1 MKRTL
6 SILIIFTLSATWYG
20 CGATKKSTMHRLKSK
35 TDVVDS
41 MILPDPKSSRE
52 KKVASEAIID
62 PDKISRIPKS
72 PSLKRIRVTGDNTP
86 LRKGPGAQHQKIGTA
101 AKGDFF
107 DLLRIERGF
116 GNGQT
121 WYLIE
126 DTTGNKFFISS
137 QLSALV
143 QDKSEPVTKTAQK
156 TESLKPESI
165 VKKKDDQDAPEKI
178 DLQKRK
184 KASLDKIQTIVN
196 VEPELPAELKEAK
209 HITLNFEGTELYD
222 VITTFCEL
230 LKIDYVIEGN
240 VEGKV
245 TLQTFN
251 KIPVGDLY
259 SVLEQILAL
268 NNIAVVKSGN
278 FYRFLQAPDAAKKP
292 MSIHFADDPSI
303 PDKERMIIQIIP
315 LQHISVESM
324 KKIITPL
331 LTTNASF
338 IEVPETNNL
347 MMIEMAYNVKRIIK
361 VVQTLDIDKLASSDI
376 QLYKLRNADSEVLV
390 KELEEIFSS
399 MGYKEALGDSLSF
412 LSLTRLNSILVV
424 NAFDKILPTIEFWVD
439 RLDQP
444 VSEGEV
450 STFVYYVQN
459 GDASSL
465 ASLLNGIFPGDG
477 GNTNNTPKTKKESES
492 KTKAATPATANVSG
506 SRTTAS
512 TSAKGLTVQATGSIN
527 DNLEG
532 EITILPD
539 PDTNAL
545 IIRTSPRNYPAILA
559 LINKLDLFPQQ
570 VLIEVLIV
578 DLSIDESTATGLDL
592 AIQDSIGA
600 NTVAGS
606 VSSSSAKATALGTS
620 IGTATAS
627 FLAGGSFFIGDP
639 GKIIAQLQ
647 LFASDSK
654 TNVLAN
660 PILVTSDNKAANI
673 SITDE
678 IPIVQEANTP
688 SGGGAVVTSTVEFRS
703 VGIKLDITP
712 KINSENFI
720 NLKINQEISSRGA
733 DVGTQPSFNTRQVNT
748 EVVLKDNQVLVMGG
762 LMRTDSTDTVSGVPF
777 LKDLPYI
784 GKLFGSEST
793 SLKKTELMIFITPH
807 VISKSEDAEFVTH
820 EFKKRLSTLK
830 PSRRNNS

>member
-1 MKRTL
+1 MKRT
-6 SILIIFTLSATWYG
+6 SVILIIFTLSALWYG

-35 TDVVDS
+35 TDVVNA
-41 MILPDPKSSRE
+41 MILPGP
-52 KKVASEAIID
+52 ASNRDSVRNRGSEEIID
-62 PDKISRIPKS
+62 PDKIKNIPKS
-72 PSLKRIRVTGDNTP
+72 PRLKKIRVTRDNTP
-86 LRKGPGAQHQKIGTA
+86 LRKGPGTQHPKIGTA
-101 AKGDFF
+101 TKGDLF
-107 DLLRIERGF
+107 DLIRIERGY
-116 GNGQT
+116 GKGQT
-121 WYLIE
+121 WYLVE
-126 DTTGNKFFISS
+126 DRTGNKFFITS
-137 QLSALV
+137 QFSTLIQQKA
-143 QDKSEPVTKTAQK
+143 EPVDITTQKQKALKSDSMVTKK
-156 TESLKPESI
+156 G
-165 VKKKDDQDAPEKI
+165 DQDIPEKVN
-178 DLQKRK
+178 LQKRK
-184 KASLDKIQTIVN
+184 KATLDKIQTIVD
-196 VEPELPAELKEAK
+196 VEPVLPPELKEAK

-292 MSIHFADDPSI
+292 LSIHFADDPSI

-338 IEVPETNNL
+338 IEIPETNNL

-361 VVQTLDIDKLASSDI
+361 VVQALDIDKLASSDI

-412 LSLTRLNSILVV
+412 LSLSRLNSILVV

-459 GDASSL
+459 GNASTL
-465 ASLLNGIFPGDG
+465 ASLLSGIFPGEG
-477 GNTNNTPKTKKESES
+477 GNANKATKTS
-492 KTKAATPATANVSG
+492 KNSKSKSNSAAGIKANVSG
-506 SRTTAS
+506 ASTTAKK
-512 TSAKGLTVQATGSIN
+512 TPTIQTTGGIS

-559 LINKLDLFPQQ
+559 LINKLDLLPQQ

-578 DLSIDESTATGLDL
+578 DLSIDESTAAGLSLAFQDITGDNT
-592 AIQDSIGA
+592 IG
-600 NTVAGS
+600 GS
-606 VSSSSAKATALGTS
+606 VSSSSTQATALGSS

-627 FLAGGSFFIGDP
+627 FLSGGSFFIGDP
-639 GKIIAQLQ
+639 NRIIAQLQ

-678 IPIVQEANTP
+678 IPIVQQANTP

-712 KINSENFI
+712 KINSDNFI
-720 NLKINQEISSRGA
+720 NLQISQEISSRGA
-733 DVGTQPSFNTRQVNT
+733 DVGNQPSFNTRQVNT

-762 LMRTDSTDTVSGVPF
+762 LMRTDKTDTTSGIPI

-784 GKLFGSEST
+784 GKLFGSET
-793 SLKKTELMIFITPH
+793 SNHKKTELMIFITPH
-807 VISKSEDAEFVTH
+807 VISNTEDSEFITH
-820 EFKKRLSTLK
+820 EFKKRLNHLK
-830 PSRRNNS
+830 PASPRGS

>member
-1 MKRTL
+1 M
-6 SILIIFTLSATWYG
+6 SATWYG
-20 CGATKKSTMHRLKSK
+20 CGATKKSTMHRLKDK
-35 TDVVDS
+35 TDVVDA
-41 MILPDPKSSRE
+41 MILPDPASVD
-52 KKVASEAIID
+52 KKAGADELID
-62 PDKISRIPKS
+62 PDKIKNIPESKHQ
-72 PSLKRIRVTGDNTP
+72 KRIRITNKNTS
-86 LRKGPGAQHQKIGTA
+86 LHKGPGTQYPKIGTA
-101 AKGDFF
+101 AKGDLF
-107 DLLRIERGF
+107 DLIRVERGY
-116 GNGQT
+116 GKGQT
-121 WYLIE
+121 WYLAE
-126 DTTGNKFFISS
+126 DAAGGKFFISS
-137 QLSALV
+137 QSSTITREKPKPAM
-143 QDKSEPVTKTAQK
+143 KT
-156 TESLKPESI
+156 TSTWPESLTKQETTKQEP
-165 VKKKDDQDAPEKI
+165 DRPEKI
-178 DLQKRK
+178 ELQKRK
-184 KASLDKIQTIVN
+184 KASLDRIQTIVK
-196 VEPELPAELKEAK
+196 VEPDLPPELKEAK

-251 KIPVGDLY
+251 KIPVEDLY

-268 NNIAVVKSGN
+268 NNVAVVKSGN

-315 LQHISVESM
+315 LQHIAVESM
-324 KKIITPL
+324 KKIISPL

-338 IEVPETNNL
+338 IEIPETNNL
-347 MMIEMAYNVKRIIK
+347 MMIEMAYNVRRIIK
-361 VVQTLDIDKLASSDI
+361 VVQALDIDKLASSDI

-412 LSLTRLNSILVV
+412 LSLTRLNSVLVV
-424 NAFDKILPTIEFWVD
+424 NAFDKILPTIEFWVN

-444 VSEGEV
+444 ISEGDV

-459 GDASSL
+459 GDAAAL
-465 ASLLNGIFPGDG
+465 ASLLNGIFQESG
-477 GNTNNTPKTKKESES
+477 GSTGTATKTSTAS
-492 KTKAATPATANVSG
+492 KKAATTTKANVSG
-506 SRTTAS
+506 ASTTAS
-512 TSAKGLTVQATGSIN
+512 TTKKPVVQAAGSISS
-527 DNLEG
+527 DFDG
-532 EITILPD
+532 EVTILPD
-539 PDTNAL
+539 PDTNSL

-559 LINKLDLFPQQ
+559 LINKLDLLPQQ

-578 DLSIDESTATGLDL
+578 DLTIDESTATGLEL
-592 AIQDSIGA
+592 AFKDSSGTLSTAAGISSSTTNASALGSSIG
-600 NTVAGS
+600 S
-606 VSSSSAKATALGTS
+606 
-620 IGTATAS
+620 ATAS
-627 FLAGGSFFIGDP
+627 FLAGGSFFIGKPD
-639 GKIIAQLQ
+639 KIIAQLQ

-678 IPIVQEANTP
+678 IPIVQESNTP
-688 SGGGAVVTSTVEFRS
+688 SAGGAIVSATVEYRS

-720 NLKINQEISSRGA
+720 NLQISQEISSRGA
-733 DVGTQPSFNTRQVNT
+733 DVGDQPSFNTRQVNT

-762 LMRTDSTDTVSGVPF
+762 LMRTDTLDTVTGVPV
-777 LKDLPYI
+777 LKDIPYI
-784 GKLFGSEST
+784 GRLFGSEST

-807 VISKSEDAEFVTH
+807 VISSAEDSEFVTSQ
-820 EFKKRLSTLK
+820 FKKRLNTLK
-830 PSRRNNS
+830 PRGPKKS

>member
-1 MKRTL
+1 MKRIP
-6 SILIIFTLSATWYG
+6 ILLTIFILSATWYG
-20 CGATKKSTMHRLKSK
+20 CGATKKSTMHRLKDK
-35 TDVVDS
+35 TDVVDA
-41 MILPDPKSSRE
+41 MILPDPASVD
-52 KKVASEAIID
+52 KKAGADELID
-62 PDKISRIPKS
+62 PDKIKNIPESKHQ
-72 PSLKRIRVTGDNTP
+72 KRIRITNKNTS
-86 LRKGPGAQHQKIGTA
+86 LHKGPGTQYPKIGTA
-101 AKGDFF
+101 AKGDLF
-107 DLLRIERGF
+107 DLIRVERGY
-116 GNGQT
+116 GKGQT
-121 WYLIE
+121 WYLAE
-126 DTTGNKFFISS
+126 DAAGGKFFISS
-137 QLSALV
+137 QSSTITREKPKPAM
-143 QDKSEPVTKTAQK
+143 KT
-156 TESLKPESI
+156 TSTWPESLTKQETTKQEP
-165 VKKKDDQDAPEKI
+165 DRPEKI
-178 DLQKRK
+178 ELQKRK
-184 KASLDKIQTIVN
+184 KASLDRIQTIVK
-196 VEPELPAELKEAK
+196 VEPDLPPELKEAK

-251 KIPVGDLY
+251 KIPVEDLY

-268 NNIAVVKSGN
+268 NNVAVVKSGN

-324 KKIITPL
+324 KKIISPL

-338 IEVPETNNL
+338 IEIPETNNL
-347 MMIEMAYNVKRIIK
+347 MMIEMAYNVRRIIK
-361 VVQTLDIDKLASSDI
+361 VVQALDIDKLASSDI

-412 LSLTRLNSILVV
+412 LSLTRLNSVLVV
-424 NAFDKILPTIEFWVD
+424 NAFDKILPTIEFWVN

-444 VSEGEV
+444 ISEGDV

-459 GDASSL
+459 GDAAAL
-465 ASLLNGIFPGDG
+465 ASLLNGIFQESG
-477 GNTNNTPKTKKESES
+477 GSTGTATKTSTAS
-492 KTKAATPATANVSG
+492 KKAATTTKANVSG
-506 SRTTAS
+506 ASTTAS
-512 TSAKGLTVQATGSIN
+512 TTKKPVVQAAGSISS
-527 DNLEG
+527 DFDG
-532 EITILPD
+532 EVTILPD
-539 PDTNAL
+539 PDTNSL

-559 LINKLDLFPQQ
+559 LINKLDLLPQQ

-578 DLSIDESTATGLDL
+578 DLTIDESTATGLEL
-592 AIQDSIGA
+592 AFKDSSGTLSTAAGISSSTTNASALGSSIG
-600 NTVAGS
+600 S
-606 VSSSSAKATALGTS
+606 
-620 IGTATAS
+620 ATAS
-627 FLAGGSFFIGDP
+627 FLAGGSFFIGKPD
-639 GKIIAQLQ
+639 KIIAQLQ

-678 IPIVQEANTP
+678 IPIVQESNTP
-688 SGGGAVVTSTVEFRS
+688 SAGGAIVSATVEYRS

-720 NLKINQEISSRGA
+720 NLQISQEISSRGA
-733 DVGTQPSFNTRQVNT
+733 DVGDQPSFNTRQVNT

-762 LMRTDSTDTVSGVPF
+762 LMRTDTLDTVTGVPV
-777 LKDLPYI
+777 LKDIPYI
-784 GKLFGSEST
+784 GRLFGSEST

-807 VISKSEDAEFVTH
+807 VISSAEDSEFVTSQ
-820 EFKKRLSTLK
+820 FKKRLNTLK
-830 PSRRNNS
+830 PRGPKKS

>member
-1 MKRTL
+1 M
-6 SILIIFTLSATWYG
+6 
-20 CGATKKSTMHRLKSK
+20 TKKSTMHRLKNK
-35 TDVVDS
+35 ADVIDS
-41 MILPDPKSSRE
+41 MVLEDRTNSDQQVE
-52 KKVASEAIID
+52 EGELID
-62 PDKISRIPKS
+62 SQKIKDIPKS
-72 PSLKRIRVTGDNTP
+72 AELKNIRITDNKTP
-86 LRKGPGAQHQKIGTA
+86 LLKGPGIQYQKIGTA
-101 AKGDFF
+101 AKGDLF
-107 DLLRIERGF
+107 DLIRVERGY
-116 GNGQT
+116 GEGQT
-121 WYLIE
+121 WYLVE
-126 DTTGNKFFISS
+126 DATGNKFFVPSKQSEIIHEKEAATAV
-137 QLSALV
+137 SA
-143 QDKSEPVTKTAQK
+143 QAQEA
-156 TESLKPESI
+156 TRPESLQVFE
-165 VKKKDDQDAPEKI
+165 EKI
-178 DLQKRK
+178 EKIELQKRE
-184 KASLDKIQTIVN
+184 KASLEKIQTVVS
-196 VEPELPAELKEAK
+196 VEPDLPEELKEAK

-268 NNIAVVKSGN
+268 NNVTVVKSGS

-292 MSIHFADDPSI
+292 LSIHFADDPSI

-324 KKIITPL
+324 RKIITPL

-347 MMIEMAYNVKRIIK
+347 MMIEMAYNVKRIVK
-361 VVQTLDIDKLASSDI
+361 VVQALDIDKLASSDI
-376 QLYKLRNADSEVLV
+376 QLYKLRNADSEVMV

-424 NAFDKILPTIEFWVD
+424 NAFDKILPTIEFWVN

-444 VSEGEV
+444 VSEGDV

-459 GDASSL
+459 GDSAAL
-465 ASLLNGIFPGDG
+465 AGLLNGIFASS
-477 GNTNNTPKTKKESES
+477 GNKETNKNASVDNKSASTA
-492 KTKAATPATANVSG
+492 TKAKISGATTSVTSEKNPVIQTTGGISG
-506 SRTTAS
+506 EF
-512 TSAKGLTVQATGSIN
+512 
-527 DNLEG
+527 EG

-539 PDTNAL
+539 PDTNSL

-578 DLSIDESTATGLDL
+578 DLSIDDSTSTGLEL
-592 AIQDSIGA
+592 ALKGTSGPHTI
-600 NTVAGS
+600 AGGI
-606 VSSSSAKATALGTS
+606 SSTTDGATALGTS

-627 FLAGGSFFIGDP
+627 FLKGGSFFVGDP
-639 GKIIAQLQ
+639 DKIIAQLQ
-647 LFASDSK
+647 IFASDSK

-660 PILVTSDNKAANI
+660 PILVTSDNKPANI

-678 IPIVQEANTP
+678 IPIEQEASVP
-688 SGGGAVVTSTVEFRS
+688 SGGAAVVTSTVEFRS

-733 DVGTQPSFNTRQVNT
+733 DVGNQPSFNTRQVNT

-762 LMRTDSTDTVSGVPF
+762 LMRTDTIDTVSGVPV

-793 SLKKTELMIFITPH
+793 QLKKTELMIFITPH
-807 VISKSEDAEFVTH
+807 VISNSDDSEFVTS
-820 EFKKRLSTLK
+820 EFKKRLTNLK
-830 PSRRNNS
+830 NLEHLGS

>member
-1 MKRTL
+1 MTRTSIILAMLIL
-6 SILIIFTLSATWYG
+6 SITWYG
-20 CGATKKSTMHRLKSK
+20 CGVTKKSTMHRLKNK
-35 TDVVDS
+35 TDVIDS
-41 MILPDPKSSRE
+41 MVLVKPTSSDQ
-52 KKVASEAIID
+52 KDEAGELID
-62 PDKISRIPKS
+62 SQKIKDIPKS
-72 PSLKRIRVTGDNTP
+72 TDLKKIRVTGDNTP
-86 LRKGPGAQHQKIGTA
+86 LLKGPGTQYQKIGTA
-101 AKGDFF
+101 AKGDLF
-107 DLLRIERGF
+107 DLIRVERGY
-116 GNGQT
+116 GEGQT
-121 WYLIE
+121 WYLVE
-126 DTTGNKFFISS
+126 DATGSKFFVPSNLSS
-137 QLSALV
+137 IIQEKA
-143 QDKSEPVTKTAQK
+143 EPAVKTTQAQK
-156 TESLKPESI
+156 AVSPETI
-165 VKKKDDQDAPEKI
+165 ETYQEKPEKI
-178 DLQKRK
+178 ELQKRQK
-184 KASLDKIQTIVN
+184 VSLDKIQTVVS
-196 VEPELPAELKEAK
+196 VEPDLPEELKEAK

-251 KIPVGDLY
+251 KIPVEDLY

-268 NNIAVVKSGN
+268 NNVAVVKSGN
-278 FYRFLQAPDAAKKP
+278 FYRFLEAPDAAKKP
-292 MSIHFADDPSI
+292 LSIHFADDPSI

-324 KKIITPL
+324 RKIITPL

-347 MMIEMAYNVKRIIK
+347 MMIEMAYNVKRIVK
-361 VVQTLDIDKLASSDI
+361 VVQALDIDKLASSDI
-376 QLYKLRNADSEVLV
+376 QLYKLRNADSEVMV
-390 KELEEIFSS
+390 NELEEIFSS

-424 NAFDKILPTIEFWVD
+424 NAFDKILPTIEFWVN

-444 VSEGEV
+444 VSEGDV

-459 GDASSL
+459 GDSGAL
-465 ASLLNGIFPGDG
+465 AGLLNGIFASA
-477 GNTNNTPKTKKESES
+477 ESEE
-492 KTKAATPATANVSG
+492 TKNASAGSTTTAKANVSG
-506 SRTTAS
+506 AS
-512 TSAKGLTVQATGSIN
+512 TSVTAAKNPVIETSSGISN
-527 DNLEG
+527 DFEG

-539 PDTNAL
+539 PDTNSL
-545 IIRTSPRNYPAILA
+545 IIRTSPRNYPAIMA
-559 LINKLDLFPQQ
+559 LINKLDLLPQQ

-578 DLSIDESTATGLDL
+578 DLSVDDSTASGLEL
-592 AIQDSIGA
+592 AIQNPGGP
-600 NTVAGS
+600 NGQTVAGGI
-606 VSSSSAKATALGTS
+606 SSTTAGATALGDS

-627 FLAGGSFFIGDP
+627 FLRGGSYFIGQPD
-639 GKIIAQLQ
+639 KVIAQLQ

-678 IPIVQEANTP
+678 IPIEQTSVST
-688 SGGGAVVTSTVEFRS
+688 SGGVSTPTATVEFRS

-712 KINSENFI
+712 KINSDKFI

-733 DVGTQPSFNTRQVNT
+733 DVGDQPSFNTRQVNT

-762 LMRTDSTDTVSGVPF
+762 LMRTDTTDTTTGVPI

-784 GKLFGSEST
+784 GKLFGSETT

-807 VISKSEDAEFVTH
+807 VISNSDDSEFVTH
-820 EFKKRLSTLK
+820 EFKKRLTNLK
-830 PSRRNNS
+830 NIQHLGS

>member
-1 MKRTL
+1 MKRIPV
-6 SILIIFTLSATWYG
+6 ILTIFILSAAWYG
-20 CGATKKSTMHRLKSK
+20 CGATKKSTMHRLKDK
-35 TDVVDS
+35 TDIVNA
-41 MILPDPKSSRE
+41 MILPDP
-52 KKVASEAIID
+52 ASINRKAGDEELID
-62 PDKISRIPKS
+62 PDKIKNIPESTHLKKIRITGNNT
-72 PSLKRIRVTGDNTP
+72 SLY
-86 LRKGPGAQHQKIGTA
+86 KGPGTQYPKIGTA
-101 AKGDFF
+101 AKGDLF
-107 DLLRIERGF
+107 DLIRVERGY
-116 GNGQT
+116 GKGKT
-121 WYLIE
+121 WYLAE
-126 DTTGNKFFISS
+126 DAAGGKFFISS
-137 QLSALV
+137 QSSTIAREKPKPAV
-143 QDKSEPVTKTAQK
+143 ETTSIWP
-156 TESLKPESI
+156 ESLGGQETAKQEPP
-165 VKKKDDQDAPEKI
+165 QDRPEKVE
-178 DLQKRK
+178 LQKRK
-184 KASLDKIQTIVN
+184 KASLDQIQTIVK
-196 VEPELPAELKEAK
+196 VEPDLPAELREAK

-268 NNIAVVKSGN
+268 NNVAVVKSGN

-315 LQHISVESM
+315 LQHIAVESM
-324 KKIITPL
+324 KKIISPL

-338 IEVPETNNL
+338 IEIPETNNL
-347 MMIEMAYNVKRIIK
+347 MMIEMAYNVRRIIK
-361 VVQTLDIDKLASSDI
+361 VVQALDIDKLASSDI

-412 LSLTRLNSILVV
+412 LSLTRLNSVLVV
-424 NAFDKILPTIEFWVD
+424 NAFDKILPTIEFWVN

-444 VSEGEV
+444 ISEGDV

-459 GDASSL
+459 GDAAAL
-465 ASLLNGIFPGDG
+465 ASLLNGIFQESG
-477 GNTNNTPKTKKESES
+477 GSTGTATKTSTAS
-492 KTKAATPATANVSG
+492 KKAATTTKANVSG
-506 SRTTAS
+506 ASTTAS
-512 TSAKGLTVQATGSIN
+512 TTKKPVVQAAGSISS
-527 DNLEG
+527 DFDG
-532 EITILPD
+532 EVTILPD
-539 PDTNAL
+539 PDTNSL

-559 LINKLDLFPQQ
+559 LINKLDLLPQQ

-578 DLSIDESTATGLDL
+578 DLTIDESTATGLEL
-592 AIQDSIGA
+592 AFKDSSGTLSTAAGISSSTTNASALGSSIG
-600 NTVAGS
+600 S
-606 VSSSSAKATALGTS
+606 
-620 IGTATAS
+620 ATAS
-627 FLAGGSFFIGDP
+627 FLAGGSFFIGKPD
-639 GKIIAQLQ
+639 KIIAQLQ

-678 IPIVQEANTP
+678 IPIVQESNTP
-688 SGGGAVVTSTVEFRS
+688 SAGGAIVSATVEYRS

-720 NLKINQEISSRGA
+720 NLQISQEISSRGA
-733 DVGTQPSFNTRQVNT
+733 DVGDQPSFNTRQVNT

-762 LMRTDSTDTVSGVPF
+762 LMRTDTLDTVTGVPV
-777 LKDLPYI
+777 LKDIPYI
-784 GKLFGSEST
+784 GRLFGSEST

-807 VISKSEDAEFVTH
+807 VISSAEDSEFVTSQ
-820 EFKKRLSTLK
+820 FKKRLNTLK
-830 PSRRNNS
+830 PRGPKKS